1 MIGVCGACIL
11 LLIEQDL
18 ITLVSE
24 QVAHIYIYIYHH
36 EITCLHT
43 NSCFWVHSR
52 TLPRFNASVD
62 VRFFV
67 APGFMWFRRN
77 KLK

>member
-24 QVAHIYIYIYHH
+24 QVAHIYIYIY
-36 EITCLHT
+36 ITMRSLVFTRILVSGFTAGRCLVSMPQWMLDFLLPLV
-43 NSCFWVHSR
+43 SC
-52 TLPRFNASVD
+52 
-62 VRFFV
+62 
-67 APGFMWFRRN
+67 GFEGIN
-77 KLK
+77 